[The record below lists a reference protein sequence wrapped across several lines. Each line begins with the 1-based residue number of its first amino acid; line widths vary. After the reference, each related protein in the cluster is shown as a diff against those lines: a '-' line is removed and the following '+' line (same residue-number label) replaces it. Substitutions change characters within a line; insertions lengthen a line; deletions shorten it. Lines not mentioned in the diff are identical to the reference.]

1 MSILITSV
9 LNCASD
15 RLAISSSLSSFSGV
29 LLFHLGHIAL
39 SQNTCEV
46 VRGEALGILQ
56 GRATLFAV
64 LWTVCGGGVR
74 EGTMQLACSALTHF
88 PANPRVRLGVSP
100 TVATPAI
107 VHSQL

>member
-1 MSILITSV
+1 MRILITNV
-9 LNCASD
+9 LNSTLD

-64 LWTVCGGGVR
+64 CGAVHRGGFR
-74 EGTMQLACSALTHF
+74 EGTMQLACWALAPT
-88 PANPRVRLGVSP
+88 PTNSLMRMRVSP
-100 TVATPAI
+100 TMTTPAI